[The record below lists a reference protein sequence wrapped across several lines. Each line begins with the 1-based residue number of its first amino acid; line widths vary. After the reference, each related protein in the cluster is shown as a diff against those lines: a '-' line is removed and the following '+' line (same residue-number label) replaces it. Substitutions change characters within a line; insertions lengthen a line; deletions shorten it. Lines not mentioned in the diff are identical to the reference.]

1 MAKAF
6 TIGAMPSEGVRYIEV
21 TEDEAG
27 QRIDNFL
34 MARLKGV
41 PKSRI
46 YRIVRSGEVRINMK
60 RVEASQKVAAGDR
73 IRVPP
78 VRVAERGEVEAPPHY
93 KLPILFE
100 DESLLAI

>member
-1 MAKAF
+1 MPIDGKA
-6 TIGAMPSEGVRYIEV
+6 AHPAPAVRYIEV

-46 YRIVRSGEVRINMK
+46 YRIVRSGEVRINSK
-60 RVEASQKVAAGDR
+60 RVEASQKVASGDR

-100 DESLLAI
+100 